1 MTETP
6 PTPGAPLRLTLTVTG
21 ATRADLAR
29 ALQVAQADALYL
41 GHLDGEGDGYRFEI
55 HGVAAP
61 RYVLR
66 GPFDTPLRTFA
77 DAPEVLT
84 AYGWTPEGEGWCRSG
99 VRRSEAAA
107 MADLLQPHGPYLRA
121 TFPPCVI

>member
-41 GHLDGEGDGYRFEI
+41 GHLDGEGD
-55 HGVAAP
+55 GVAAP